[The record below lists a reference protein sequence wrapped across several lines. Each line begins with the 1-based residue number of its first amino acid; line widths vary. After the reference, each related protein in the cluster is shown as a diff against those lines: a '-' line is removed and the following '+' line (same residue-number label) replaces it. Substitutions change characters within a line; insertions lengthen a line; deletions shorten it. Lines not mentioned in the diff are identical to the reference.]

1 MATARDSGARGDK
14 GRRIGPELTTYRQK
28 RDPERTPEPFGGR
41 PPAGGRLFVVQKHAA
56 RRLHYDLRLEMD
68 GVLKSWAVPKG
79 PSGHAEEK
87 RLAVHVEDHPIEYG
101 DFEGVIPPG
110 NYGAGSV
117 IVWDRGWYRS
127 AKPEDPLAQLARGK
141 LEVEIFGHKMRGR
154 WTLARMSG
162 KDKEWLLLKKADGG
176 AVPADAAELTERY
189 PQSVLSGLTVEEMA
203 NASGRLAA
211 IRARLDALGAP
222 RGEVIAGRQPFTLAT
237 LAERPFSDPAW
248 LFEIKYDGVRVLAS
262 RRGDRVELYGRSGQ
276 DTTSRY
282 PEVARALRAL
292 PIDSFVIDGEIVA
305 LDDAGRPSFQRLQP
319 RMALTDPREIER
331 AGAQRPA
338 IGVFFDCLMLDDR
351 DLRKL
356 PLVDRKECLRLLV
369 PALGAVRYGDH
380 VAEAGEAFF
389 ELASEQ
395 RLEGIVAKR
404 ARSLYS
410 GARTR
415 DWIKI
420 KCQRRQ
426 EFVIG
431 GYTDP
436 QGSRGHFGALH
447 LGVYG
452 GPTEAPRLVYV
463 SKVGTGFDDA
473 GLKAI
478 LDKLRPLARA
488 TPPFDAGT
496 PPTGRG
502 HHWVEPRLVAE
513 VRFTDWTDDGGLRH
527 PTFIGLRDDKKPTE
541 CRREEPEAMPE
552 AELAGD
558 PERLSA
564 PEPLPADRAARPTRI
579 GRRNQA
585 GVGELGG
592 GAASAPPQSEQAAP
606 VAPAPARLQPTNVK
620 KIFWPGETPLT
631 KGDLIAYYE
640 RVAPLML
647 PYLKDRPLVLTRFP
661 DGINGKSFYQKDAP
675 DFAPAWVRTER
686 IYSRDTERDIA
697 YLVVDDV
704 EMLRYVANSG
714 AIPIHLWGSRVL
726 SLERPDWLVLDLDPK
741 GAPFTDV
748 VRVALALRR
757 ILERLELPSY
767 VKTSGATGLHILLPL
782 GAHYTYEQC
791 RTFARLLAVM
801 GVEAEPDISTVAR
814 PLRARGGKVYID
826 FGQNGH
832 GQTIVAPYSLRP
844 LPGAPASCPL
854 AWREVTPR
862 LDPARFTLKTLP
874 ARFDKMADPLTP
886 VLGDGIDMPAAL
898 ERIEALHKKPS
909 PLRGEGRVRGAESR
923 GGVSGPAAPGAGGRT
938 RGRSR
943 PPRA

>member
-1 MATARDSGARGDK
+1 MATARDSGARGAK
-14 GRRIGPELTTYRQK
+14 GQRIGPELTAYRQK

-41 PPAGGRLFVVQKHAA
+41 PPGGGRLFVVQKHAA

-79 PSGHAEEK
+79 PSAHAEER
-87 RLAVHVEDHPIEYG
+87 RLAVHVEDHPVEYG

-110 NYGAGSV
+110 NYGAGAV
-117 IVWDRGWYRS
+117 IVWDQGWYRS
-127 AKPEDPLAQLARGK
+127 AKPEDLLAQLARGK

-162 KDKEWLLLKKADGG
+162 KDKEWLLLKKADGA
-176 AVPADAAELTERY
+176 AVPPGAAELTERY

-203 NASGRLAA
+203 NASGRLAT
-211 IRARLDALGAP
+211 IRTRLDALAAP
-222 RGEVIAGRQPFTLAT
+222 AGEVDARRQSFTLAT

-282 PEVARALRAL
+282 PEVVRALRAL
-292 PIDSFVIDGEIVA
+292 PVDRFVIDGEIVA

-331 AGAQRPA
+331 AAAQRPA
-338 IGVFFDCLMLDDR
+338 IGVFFDCLMLDGR

-356 PLVDRKECLRLLV
+356 PLVERKECLRLLV
-369 PALGAVRYGDH
+369 PSLGPVRYGDH
-380 VAEAGEAFF
+380 VVKEGEAFF
-389 ELASEQ
+389 DLASEQ
-395 RLEGIVAKR
+395 RLEGIVAKK
-404 ARSLYS
+404 ARSLYT
-410 GARTR
+410 GARAR

-447 LGVYG
+447 LGVYD

-463 SKVGTGFDDA
+463 SKVGTGFDDSK
-473 GLKAI
+473 LKAI

-488 TPPFDAGT
+488 TPPFDAGAI
-496 PPTGRG
+496 PTGRG

-527 PTFIGLRDDKKPTE
+527 PTFMGLRDDKKPLE
-541 CRREEPEAMPE
+541 CRREEVLE
-552 AELAGD
+552 ELPLTLPSPQGGEGD
-558 PERLSA
+558 EGISPS
-564 PEPLPADRAARPTRI
+564 PP
-579 GRRNQA
+579 
-585 GVGELGG
+585 GG
-592 GAASAPPQSEQAAP
+592 GEGRVRGREEEGP
-606 VAPAPARLQPTNVK
+606 RFKPTNINKV
-620 KIFWPGETPLT
+620 FWPAEGYT

-647 PYLKDRPLVLTRFP
+647 PYLEDRPLVLTRYP
-661 DGINGKSFYQKDAP
+661 DGITGKSFYQKDAP
-675 DFAPAWVRTER
+675 DFAPDWVRTER
-686 IYSRDTERDIA
+686 IYSKDTERDIA

-704 EMLRYVANSG
+704 DMLRYVANS
-714 AIPIHLWGSRVL
+714 AALLIHVWASRVP

-757 ILERLELPSY
+757 ILDRLELPSY

-782 GAHYTYEQC
+782 GARYTYEQC

-801 GVEAEPDISTVAR
+801 GVEAEPEISTVAR

-854 AWREVTPR
+854 EWREVTPR
-862 LDPARFTLKTLP
+862 LDPARFTLRTLP

-886 VLGDGIDMPAAL
+886 VLGEGIDMAAAL
-898 ERIEALHKKPS
+898 ERIQTLQHEPS
-909 PLRGEGRVRGAESR
+909 PLRGEGRVRGGEVR
-923 GGVSGPAAPGAGGRT
+923 GGGAVNRRAARGAVGRT

>member
-79 PSGHAEEK
+79 PSAHAEEK

-162 KDKEWLLLKKADGG
+162 KDKEWLLLKKADGA

-211 IRARLDALGAP
+211 IRARLDALGSP

-331 AGAQRPA
+331 AAAQRPA

-351 DLRKL
+351 DLRKQ

-395 RLEGIVAKR
+395 RLEGIVAKK

-447 LGVYG
+447 LGVYDG
-452 GPTEAPRLVYV
+452 VTEAPRLVYV

-496 PPTGRG
+496 LPTGRG

-513 VRFTDWTDDGGLRH
+513 VRFTDWTEDGGLRH
-527 PTFIGLRDDKKPTE
+527 PTFIGLREDKKPLE
-541 CRREEPEAMPE
+541 CRREEPLEEAPLTLPSPQGGE
-552 AELAGD
+552 GEENGSPSPPRGGEGRVRGRD
-558 PERLSA
+558 EDEPRLK
-564 PEPLPADRAARPTRI
+564 
-579 GRRNQA
+579 
-585 GVGELGG
+585 
-592 GAASAPPQSEQAAP
+592 
-606 VAPAPARLQPTNVK
+606 PTNVR
-620 KIFWPGETPLT
+620 KIFWPAEGYT

-647 PYLKDRPLVLTRFP
+647 PYLRDRPLVLTRFP
-661 DGINGKSFYQKDAP
+661 DGIAGKSFYQKDAP

-714 AIPIHLWGSRVL
+714 AIPIHLWASRVL

-782 GAHYTYEQC
+782 GARYTYEQC

-886 VLGDGIDMPAAL
+886 VLGDGIDMAAAL

-909 PLRGEGRVRGAESR
+909 PLRGAGSDPPSPLRGEGRVRG
-923 GGVSGPAAPGAGGRT
+923 GVSGRAAPGAGGRT
-938 RGRSR
+938 RGRPR

>member
-1 MATARDSGARGDK
+1 
-14 GRRIGPELTTYRQK
+14 
-28 RDPERTPEPFGGR
+28 
-41 PPAGGRLFVVQKHAA
+41 
-56 RRLHYDLRLEMD
+56 
-68 GVLKSWAVPKG
+68 
-79 PSGHAEEK
+79 
-87 RLAVHVEDHPIEYG
+87 
-101 DFEGVIPPG
+101 
-110 NYGAGSV
+110 
-117 IVWDRGWYRS
+117 
-127 AKPEDPLAQLARGK
+127 
-141 LEVEIFGHKMRGR
+141 
-154 WTLARMSG
+154 
-162 KDKEWLLLKKADGG
+162 
-176 AVPADAAELTERY
+176 
-189 PQSVLSGLTVEEMA
+189 
-203 NASGRLAA
+203 
-211 IRARLDALGAP
+211 
-222 RGEVIAGRQPFTLAT
+222 
-237 LAERPFSDPAW
+237 
-248 LFEIKYDGVRVLAS
+248 FEIKYDGVRVLAS
-262 RRGDRVELYGRSGQ
+262 RHGERVELYGRSGQ

-282 PEVARALRAL
+282 PEVVRALRGL
-292 PIDSFVIDGEIVA
+292 PMERFVIDGEIVA

-331 AGAQRPA
+331 AAAQRPA
-338 IGVFFDCLMLDDR
+338 VGVFFDCLLLDHH

-356 PLVDRKECLRLLV
+356 PLVARKECLRLLV
-369 PALGAVRYGDH
+369 PALGPVRYGDH
-380 VAEAGEAFF
+380 VAAEGEAFF

-404 ARSLYS
+404 ARSFYT

-447 LGVYG
+447 LGVYD
-452 GPTEAPRLVYV
+452 GPAASPRLVYV
-463 SKVGTGFDDA
+463 SKVGTGFDQA

-478 LDKLRPLARA
+478 RDKLRPLARE
-488 TPPFDAGT
+488 TPPFEAGAV
-496 PPTGRG
+496 PTGRG
-502 HHWVEPRLVAE
+502 HHWVEPRLLAE
-513 VRFTDWTDDGGLRH
+513 VRFTDWTEDGGIRH
-527 PTFIGLRDDKKPTE
+527 PTFIGLRADKKPTE
-541 CRREEPEAMPE
+541 CRREGSEQPDAEPEAE
-552 AELAGD
+552 
-558 PERLSA
+558 PERSKA
-564 PEPLPADRAARPTRI
+564 PEPLPTDRATRSTRR

-585 GVGELGG
+585 GVGGLGG
-592 GAASAPPQSEQAAP
+592 GAASAPPQSEQEAP
-606 VAPAPARLQPTNVK
+606 VTPAPARLQPTNVN
-620 KIFWPGETPLT
+620 KIFWPAEGLT

-640 RVAPLML
+640 RMAPLML
-647 PYLKDRPLVLTRFP
+647 PYLRDRPLVLTRFP
-661 DGINGKSFYQKDAP
+661 DGIGGKSFYQKDAP

-697 YLVVDDV
+697 YLVADDV

-714 AIPIHLWGSRVL
+714 AIPIHVWASRIP

-748 VRVALALRR
+748 VAVALALRR

-782 GAHYTYEQC
+782 GARYTYEQG

-801 GVEAEPDISTVAR
+801 GVEAEPGISTVAR

-854 AWREVTPR
+854 EWREVTPR
-862 LDPARFTLKTLP
+862 LDPARFTLETLP
-874 ARFDKMADPLTP
+874 ARFDRMDDPLTR
-886 VLGDGIDMPAAL
+886 VLGDGIDMAAAL
-898 ERIEALHKKPS
+898 ERIGALHKPSPPS
-909 PLRGEGRVRGAESR
+909 PLRGEGRVRGGSKTR
-923 GGVSGPAAPGAGGRT
+923 STAPGAGGRA

>member
-1 MATARDSGARGDK
+1 MATARDSGARGEK
-14 GRRIGPELTTYRQK
+14 GRRIGPELTAYRQK

-41 PPAGGRLFVVQKHAA
+41 PPEGGRLFVVQKHAA

-79 PSGHAEEK
+79 PSAHAEEK

-127 AKPEDPLAQLARGK
+127 VKSEDPLAQLARGK

-162 KDKEWLLLKKADGG
+162 KDKEWLLLKKADGA
-176 AVPADAAELTERY
+176 AVPPGAAELTERY

-203 NASGRLAA
+203 NVSGRLAA
-211 IRARLDALGAP
+211 IRARLDALDAP
-222 RGEVIAGRQPFTLAT
+222 RGEVVARRQPFTLAT

-292 PIDSFVIDGEIVA
+292 PVDSFVIDGEIVA

-331 AGAQRPA
+331 AAAQRPA
-338 IGVFFDCLMLDDR
+338 LGVFFDCLMLDDR

-369 PALGAVRYGDH
+369 PSLGVVRYGDH

-395 RLEGIVAKR
+395 RLEGLVAKK

-415 DWIKI
+415 DWVKI

-447 LGVYG
+447 LGVYD
-452 GPTEAPRLVYV
+452 GPASSPRLVYV

-473 GLKAI
+473 KLKAI
-478 LDKLRPLARA
+478 WEKLAPLARA
-488 TPPFDAGT
+488 TPPFEAGAI
-496 PPTGRG
+496 PTGRG
-502 HHWVEPRLVAE
+502 DHWVEPRLIAE
-513 VRFTDWTDDGGLRH
+513 VRFTDWTEDGGLRH
-527 PTFIGLRDDKKPTE
+527 PTFIALRDDKKPLE
-541 CRREEPEAMPE
+541 CRREEVVE
-552 AELAGD
+552 
-558 PERLSA
+558 
-564 PEPLPADRAARPTRI
+564 EPPLTPPSPQRGEGEEGNVSPSPPRGGE
-579 GRRNQA
+579 GRVR
-585 GVGELGG
+585 GREEEE
-592 GAASAPPQSEQAAP
+592 P
-606 VAPAPARLQPTNVK
+606 RFKPTNIK
-620 KIFWPGETPLT
+620 KIFWPAEGYT
-631 KGDLIAYYE
+631 KGDLISYYE
-640 RVAPLML
+640 RVALLML
-647 PYLKDRPLVLTRFP
+647 PYLRERPLVLTRFP
-661 DGINGKSFYQKDAP
+661 DGITGKSFYQKDAP

-704 EMLRYVANSG
+704 EMLRYVANS
-714 AIPIHLWGSRVL
+714 AALPIHVWASRIP

-757 ILERLELPSY
+757 ILDRLELPSY

-782 GAHYTYEQC
+782 GARYTYEQC

-844 LPGAPASCPL
+844 LPGAPASCPIE
-854 AWREVTPR
+854 WREVTAR
-862 LDPARFTLKTLP
+862 LDPARFTLETLP

-886 VLGDGIDMPAAL
+886 VLGEGIDMAAAI
-898 ERIEALHKKPS
+898 ERIEALHTPS
-909 PLRGEGRVRGAESR
+909 PGGVK
-923 GGVSGPAAPGAGGRT
+923 GGVSGRAAPGAGGRT